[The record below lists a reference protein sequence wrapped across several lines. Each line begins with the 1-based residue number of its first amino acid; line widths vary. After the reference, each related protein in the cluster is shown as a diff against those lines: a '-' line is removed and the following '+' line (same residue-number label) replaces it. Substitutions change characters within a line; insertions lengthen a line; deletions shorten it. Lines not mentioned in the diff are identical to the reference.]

1 MQHNT
6 DKSKNTPVSLQ
17 ALGILHIHVD
27 TVDTVDKIALDV
39 APPTPTHYT
48 PGQSVMTMWYVW
60 ST

>member
-27 TVDTVDKIALDV
+27 DVDTVDKIALDV
-39 APPTPTHYT
+39 APTPTHYT
-48 PGQSVMTMWYVW
+48 PGQSVMTTWYVW